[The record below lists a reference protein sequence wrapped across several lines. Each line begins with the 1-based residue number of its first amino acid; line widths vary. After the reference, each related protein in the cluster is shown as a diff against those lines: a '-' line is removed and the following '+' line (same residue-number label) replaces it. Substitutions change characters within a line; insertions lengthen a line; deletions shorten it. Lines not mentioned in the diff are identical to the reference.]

1 MRAVTLAR
9 HGPASVLRVSA
20 VPDPSPGPDEVRV
33 HIRAIGLNWAEVLS
47 RKGLYT
53 WAPPLPYVLGME
65 AYGEIDAVGSGVGGR
80 RVGEPVI
87 VGAQTG
93 AYAEA
98 VCVHESQA
106 RPALEGLSPEE
117 NAAFA
122 VNYLTAWVALFEMA
136 RLRPTDRVLVQA
148 AAGGVGTAAVQLA
161 KRFGCT
167 VYGTAGSDAKV
178 GALVRL
184 GVDRAVN
191 YRARDFETEL
201 RAASG
206 GRGVDVVLELV
217 GGEVFRKSLRLLAPF
232 GRVVVAGFSSLDLRK
247 WNPLSWWRTYRA
259 IPRADVRAMAIAS
272 QSVGATHIGYLL
284 PQRER
289 MTALW
294 AELTAFVIRH
304 GIRPVVGSV
313 FALDEIAG
321 AHERLESRENVGKVV
336 VRV

>member
-1 MRAVTLAR
+1 MRAVVLAR
-9 HGPASVLRVSA
+9 HGPASSLRVST
-20 VPDPSPGPDEVRV
+20 VPEPAPGPGELRVR
-33 HIRAIGLNWAEVLS
+33 IRAIGINWAEVLS

-65 AYGEIDAVGSGVGGR
+65 AFGEIDAIGSGVAGR
-80 RVGEPVI
+80 RLGELVI

-93 AYAEA
+93 TYAEML
-98 VCVHESQA
+98 CVDESQA
-106 RPALEGLSPEE
+106 RPALPGLSPDE

-122 VNYLTAWVALFEMA
+122 VNYMTAWVALFEMA
-136 RLRPTDRVLVQA
+136 RLRPSDRVLVQA

-178 GALVRL
+178 AALSRL
-184 GVDRAVN
+184 GVDHAVN
-191 YRARDFETEL
+191 YRTRDFEPEV

-206 GRGVDVVLELV
+206 GYGVDVVLELV
-217 GGEVFRKSLRLLAPF
+217 GGEVFRKSVRLLAPF
-232 GRVVVAGFSSLDLRK
+232 GRVVVAGFASMNLQR
-247 WNPLSWWRTYRA
+247 WNPLSLWRTWRA

-272 QSVGATHIGYLL
+272 RSLGATHIGYLL
-284 PQRER
+284 PHRER
-289 MTALW
+289 MAALW
-294 AELTAFVIRH
+294 TDLAGFVARH

-313 FALDEIAG
+313 FPLDEIAR